1 MAKFKNIYNN
11 CMNKIT
17 SSGVVTRKDLW
28 TYAMLAVI
36 FVAVLVSDSLG
47 LLTRQLTSLLVPVC
61 CYIILAVSLNLTVGF
76 LGELALG
83 HAGFLAIGAYTSTL
97 FSIAVQDT
105 ITSVWVRFP
114 LALIIGGVSA
124 GIFGLIIGLPVLR
137 LRGDYLAI
145 VTLAFGEIIKTVA
158 TNITVDLSKTTT
170 TSSGAEKVVEQGL
183 FGSAGLKNAPQDST
197 FIVAFI
203 LVVITVAIISNLVN
217 SKYGRAITAMR
228 DNRIAAEAC
237 GINITYHK
245 ILTFVISAFF
255 AGIAGVLYGHNYTI
269 FKPSTFD
276 YNMSIEI
283 LVIVVLG
290 GMGSIRGSIIA
301 AIVLRVLPELLR
313 DFSDYRMLAYS
324 ILLILLM
331 LINSAPGLAGLR
343 AKLSIKNAYLSIKNK
358 VMKRKTA
365 ENGGET
371 HE

>member
-36 FVAVLVSDSLG
+36 LVAVLVSDSLG

-145 VTLAFGEIIKTVA
+145 VTLAFGEIIKELVTCLIVGHDENGLHILFNLTGNKTVE
-158 TNITVDLSKTTT
+158 DLGLSDTGIAIIKGAQGTASVKTIASFT
-170 TSSGAEKVVEQGL
+170 
-183 FGSAGLKNAPQDST
+183 AG
-197 FIVAFI
+197 FI
-203 LVVITVAIISNLVN
+203 LVMVTLFIVLNLKH
-217 SKYGRAITAMR
+217 SRAGRAIMALR
-228 DNRIAAEAC
+228 DNRIATSSI
-237 GINITYHK
+237 GINTTKYK
-245 ILTFVISAFF
+245 LMAFVTSAAL
-255 AGIAGVLYGHNYTI
+255 AGAAGALYGLNYSSLQAAKFNFNT
-269 FKPSTFD
+269 S
-276 YNMSIEI
+276 I
-283 LVIVVLG
+283 LVLVFVVLG
-290 GMGSIRGSIIA
+290 GLGNIWGSLVA
-301 AIVLRVLPELLR
+301 AAALTILPEALR
-313 DFSDYRMLAYS
+313 EFADYRMLVYA
-324 ILLILLM
+324 IVLILVM
-331 LINSAPGLAGLR
+331 LATHNPTLQSFFARLKPGKKEEKEA
-343 AKLSIKNAYLSIKNK
+343 A
-358 VMKRKTA
+358 
-365 ENGGET
+365 
-371 HE
+371 